1 MARVEGPEVQSAT
14 ENVLAPLLERA
25 AEGSGDCLVV
35 RRDRNDPSVVDD
47 AVGVAAERGAEAR
60 VAVASPHPFGAF
72 EVVIALLGIELGT
85 ADAEAILARGA
96 GLPGLRALADRID
109 SLCVDTPLLLVVDNA
124 EHVDAASAR
133 ALGYL
138 ARNLEARSVS
148 LLLVAVDVPPGSWLD
163 EIATALDRPPIRIT
177 ATGEGHHRDAAGRLA
192 DLCPADR
199 DVVEA
204 LAVLGPGA
212 SIVAVAGV
220 SDVPAAVVLPVL
232 DRLTEHGLL
241 RRTSTGA
248 GQLVVESAVLDRL
261 LPTRRAELHA
271 RAAVHGRSVGES
283 ALHVAAHVEH
293 AAPGAL
299 DWAATTLRAAAAL
312 AMQAGDA
319 QRAVRWRRRAIE
331 EDATRGVEVSVPVL
345 LELAQAQ
352 IRSGD
357 HAAAATLRLA
367 VDRSCGEE
375 RRSLQIR
382 LGRHLSQ
389 TGRPLEAVAVLDE
402 VDAGLDPSDPAH
414 ARTRLRVRAALAAA
428 CRVHLPLRE
437 RSAALLED
445 LVEDLATAGVD
456 DPNVLCELAY
466 EHSLAGTDRQVVIEL
481 GWRAMAAAVA
491 GAPAP
496 EASHAL
502 FLALLWS
509 EDLDGARL
517 LCERTHGESRMQPL
531 EAHWRGALALAEG
544 DLDLAVACTRRAV
557 GEIEW
562 VAPLLVI
569 GSRAQL
575 ARALTRQGDL
585 EGAAGALRLPGGD
598 GRWRDRV
605 TYHPV
610 LLAHAELAAARQEW
624 RDAASHAE
632 ACAEFSRQMGTLN
645 PAVVP
650 WQLVSG
656 RALAELGR
664 TDDAGAV
671 LTDALERARTFGAPG
686 MVAQLDAVQRSV
698 RAAGRPSA
706 CLHRAAVPRP
716 PSRVQPELRP
726 DGPVLRLLGDT
737 VLSVDGAERRL
748 GDDLV
753 DRTVC
758 IVALSERGVH
768 DEQLAES
775 LWPDGDPAVGR
786 NRLRNVLLRVRQR
799 HGPIVER
806 RGRTIALADDVTVDV
821 REFERLAAEAL
832 GATEP
837 SVAERLGREA
847 LELHRGELCPV
858 HPFEAWA
865 AAPRT
870 AVRQRWLALVDR
882 LAELAAARGDLAT
895 ALARFED
902 AVAADPW
909 DEDRYLDAAQ
919 RLLGA
924 HRPAAARAVL
934 QRNASM
940 CAELGVSPSPR
951 HHDLARGAR

>member
-1 MARVEGPEVQSAT
+1 MEGSEVQSAMADA
-14 ENVLAPLLERA
+14 LAPLLEHA

-35 RRDRNDPSVVDD
+35 RRGRHSAGVVDD
-47 AVGVAAERGAEAR
+47 AVAAAAERGVDVR

-72 EVVIALLGIELGT
+72 EVVCGLLGIQLGT
-85 ADAEAILARGA
+85 ADAEAIRARGA
-96 GLPGLRALADRID
+96 GLDGLRDLADRID
-109 SLCVDTPLLLVVDNA
+109 SLCVGTPLLLVVDGA

-133 ALGYL
+133 VLGYL

-163 EIATALDRPPIRIT
+163 EIATALDRPPVRIT
-177 ATGEGHHRDAAGRLA
+177 AGEGRQRDAG
-192 DLCPADR
+192 DLLEHLRPADR
-199 DVVEA
+199 EVVEA

-212 SIVAVAGV
+212 SIAAVAAV
-220 SDVPAAVVLPVL
+220 SSVPPAAVLPAL
-232 DRLTEHGLL
+232 DRLTECGLL

-248 GQLVVESAVLDRL
+248 GQLVVGPAVLDAL

-283 ALHVAAHVEH
+283 ALHVAAHLEH

-299 DWAATTLRAAAAL
+299 DWAAVTLRAGAVL

-319 QRAVRWRRRAIE
+319 HRAVRWRRRAIE
-331 EDATRGVEVSVPVL
+331 EDAARGVEVSVPVL

-352 IRSGD
+352 VQAGD

-367 VDRSCGEE
+367 VDRSLGEE

-402 VDAGLDPSDPAH
+402 VDAALDPSDPAH

-466 EHSLAGTDRQVVIEL
+466 EHSLAGTDRQVVVEL
-481 GWRAMAAAVA
+481 GSRAMAAAGP
-491 GAPAP
+491 GALAP
-496 EASHAL
+496 EASHVL

-517 LCERTHGESRMQPL
+517 LCDRMHGESRMEPL
-531 EAHWRGALALAEG
+531 EAHRRGALALAEG

-557 GEIEW
+557 ADIEW

-569 GSRAQL
+569 GARAQL

-585 EGAAGALRLPGGD
+585 DGAAAALRLPGGD
-598 GRWRDRV
+598 GRWRERV

-610 LLAHAELAAARQEW
+610 LLAHAELAAARREW
-624 RDAASHAE
+624 REAASHAE

-650 WQLVSG
+650 WPLVSG

-671 LTDALERARTFGAPG
+671 VADALDRARTFGAPG
-686 MVAQLDAVQRSV
+686 MVAQLEAVQRSIQQTGWPSPCPHAIAPAPTV
-698 RAAGRPSA
+698 PPIQVHPPTRP
-706 CLHRAAVPRP
+706 
-716 PSRVQPELRP
+716 
-726 DGPVLRLLGDT
+726 GPALRLLGDT
-737 VLSVDGAERRL
+737 VLTVDGTERRL

-799 HGPIVER
+799 HGPVVER
-806 RGRTIALADDVTVDV
+806 RGRTIALADDVAVDV
-821 REFERLAAEAL
+821 REFERLAGEAL
-832 GATEP
+832 AATDS

-847 LELHRGELCPV
+847 LEHHRGELCPV

-865 AAPRT
+865 SAPRA
-870 AVRQRWLALVDR
+870 AVRQRWLALLDR
-882 LAELAAARGDLAT
+882 LAELAAARGDLTSAM
-895 ALARFED
+895 ARFED

-909 DEDRYLDAAQ
+909 DEDRYLDAAE
-919 RLLGA
+919 RLLAA
-924 HRPAAARAVL
+924 HRRAAARALL
-934 QRNASM
+934 QRNESM

-951 HHDLARGAR
+951 HHDLARAAR